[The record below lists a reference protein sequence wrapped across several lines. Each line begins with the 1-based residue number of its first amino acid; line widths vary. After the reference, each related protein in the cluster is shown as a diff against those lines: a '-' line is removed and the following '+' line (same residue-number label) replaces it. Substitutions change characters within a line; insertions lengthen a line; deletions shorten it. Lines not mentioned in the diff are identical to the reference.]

1 MTPEEK
7 RRFYLAVAA
16 AFAEA
21 VMSGAW
27 LAAYRD
33 DVIVVAVIR

>member
-16 AFAEA
+16 AFAEIA
-21 VMSGAW
+21 VEVDAGEGE
-27 LAAYRD
+27 R
-33 DVIVVAVIR
+33 